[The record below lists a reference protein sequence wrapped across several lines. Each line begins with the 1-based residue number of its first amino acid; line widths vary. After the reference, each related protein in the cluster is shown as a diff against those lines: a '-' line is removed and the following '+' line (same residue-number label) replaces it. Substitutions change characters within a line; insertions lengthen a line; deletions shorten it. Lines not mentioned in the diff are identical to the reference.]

1 MKNATFTKLENG
13 KWGVAIPAQDV
24 EMDPCYLKKQPSFNA
39 GEIITVGKK
48 DGTKSQVVLGKYIDY
63 KYGKGI
69 FEIQSSRLPRFVK
82 DGTDWKV
89 FVPNEVKIFNGKDG
103 KKSVYVSKKNGCV
116 ELVFLAAVSCDA
128 EGGKIW
134 ALSADQGSIFD

>member
-13 KWGVAIPAQDV
+13 KWGVAIPGQ
-24 EMDPCYLKKQPSFNA
+24 ELELDPDYLKRQPSFNA
-39 GEIITVGKK
+39 GEIISVEKK

-82 DGTDWKV
+82 DGPNWKV
-89 FVPNEVKIFNGKDG
+89 FVPSEVKILKYKDG
-103 KKSVYVSKKNGCV
+103 KEGVFVARKDGSVN
-116 ELVFLAAVSCDA
+116 LVFLAPISWEA
-128 EGGKIW
+128 EGGRIW
-134 ALSADQGSIFD
+134 LISSDQGSIFD